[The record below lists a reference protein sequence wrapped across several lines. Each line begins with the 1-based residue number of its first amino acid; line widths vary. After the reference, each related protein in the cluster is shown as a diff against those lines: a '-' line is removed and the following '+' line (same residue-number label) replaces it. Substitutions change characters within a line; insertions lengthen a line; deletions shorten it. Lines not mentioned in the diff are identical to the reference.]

1 MPSTWTPTTPFL
13 QNSGL
18 TVMSPGNQ
26 TAMPGSDTLLNLGSF
41 SDTNSGANSWSV
53 DVNWGDST
61 PDTTF
66 TTSTQGSLGQA
77 IHNFAQGGI
86 YTATVRVTDNLNASN
101 SANFQVNVS
110 SGTVNGISVTPPANQ
125 TANAGTSTFFNL
137 GSFSDTN
144 NGANSW
150 TIDVNWGDSSADT
163 VFPTTTQGNLG
174 SVQHT
179 YAQGGNYTAT
189 VRVIDNLNNTN
200 SATFLVNV
208 SGAANGV
215 TVTSPGT
222 QTANAG
228 TPTSFNLGSFSDTNS
243 GA

>member
-1 MPSTWTPTTPFL
+1 MKGLKEVTAMTASATVWFGRKMRTFRRSRRSRSSHPFAWKLRLEPLEDRTVPSTWTPTTPFL

-110 SGTVNGISVTPPANQ
+110 SG
-125 TANAGTSTFFNL
+125 
-137 GSFSDTN
+137 
-144 NGANSW
+144 
-150 TIDVNWGDSSADT
+150 
-163 VFPTTTQGNLG
+163 
-174 SVQHT
+174 
-179 YAQGGNYTAT
+179 
-189 VRVIDNLNNTN
+189 
-200 SATFLVNV
+200 
-208 SGAANGV
+208 
-215 TVTSPGT
+215 
-222 QTANAG
+222 
-228 TPTSFNLGSFSDTNS
+228 
-243 GA
+243 